1 MSAAD
6 EAMEKVDFFLAVS
19 SAHAARLALLL
30 ATGHD
35 ENGMPIGIVENYA
48 RHLLAQSLRDA
59 SDAVEVLGVEQGDLR
74 WCGITAL
81 LHGASSRVWTL
92 RHPVLAGGVSALL
105 DKLRTRIVQLRHHPM
120 SRAVG
125 VRMS

>member
-6 EAMEKVDFFLAVS
+6 EAMEQADYFLALA
-19 SAHAARLALLL
+19 SAHAARLARML
-30 ATGHD
+30 TFGHD
-35 ENGMPIGIVENYA
+35 ENGTPNGIVENYA

-81 LHGASSRVWTL
+81 LHGASSLVWSVRQPALVSRV
-92 RHPVLAGGVSALL
+92 GDLL
-105 DKLRTRIVQLRHHPM
+105 DKLRHRVVQLRHHPM

-125 VRMS
+125 VRMA